1 MLKEFQKKCRNSPK
15 GVGEQKKPFQ
25 SPSLPGGCFFQGG
38 VLMLYFDPNNA
49 VQNYSG
55 LGRFVNNQL
64 ANKQNG
70 NSKNLANIAQQSDK
84 TDKNFNVN
92 LSAEGLAALQN
103 EGLTANIDT
112 GIFTSKELS
121 PKAQAFLDKLR
132 ENYGDYDFI
141 VADNVDDP
149 QALAAGSDKKYSVIL
164 TSDEL
169 EKMANDEEY
178 ANSMMSKVEDAV
190 KTADSVIEKAGLEG
204 VQISQLTISFDNDGN
219 TKLFATLEKLS
230 ESQQQRLEAAKERA
244 ENADEEAEEIQP
256 ARITIEAEDEESFLD
271 QLLKIDWESIYN
283 A

>member
-1 MLKEFQKKCRNSPK
+1 M
-15 GVGEQKKPFQ
+15 V
-25 SPSLPGGCFFQGG
+25 
-38 VLMLYFDPNNA
+38 YFDPKNA

-55 LGRFVNNQL
+55 LGRFVNNQF
-64 ANKQNG
+64 ASKQNG
-70 NSKNLANIAQQSDK
+70 NAKNLANITQQA
-84 TDKNFNVN
+84 DKNFNVN

-103 EGLTANIDT
+103 EGLTANVDT

-230 ESQQQRLEAAKERA
+230 ESQQERLNAAKERA

-256 ARITIEAEDEESFLD
+256 ARVTIEAEDEESFLE

>member
-1 MLKEFQKKCRNSPK
+1 
-15 GVGEQKKPFQ
+15 
-25 SPSLPGGCFFQGG
+25 
-38 VLMLYFDPNNA
+38 MLYFDPNNA

>member
-1 MLKEFQKKCRNSPK
+1 
-15 GVGEQKKPFQ
+15 
-25 SPSLPGGCFFQGG
+25 
-38 VLMLYFDPNNA
+38 MLYSNTI
-49 VQNYSG
+49 QNYSG

-149 QALAAGSDKKYSVIL
+149 QALAAGSDKKYSVVL

-256 ARITIEAEDEESFLD
+256 ARVTIEAEDEESFLD

>member
-1 MLKEFQKKCRNSPK
+1 
-15 GVGEQKKPFQ
+15 
-25 SPSLPGGCFFQGG
+25 
-38 VLMLYFDPNNA
+38 MLYFDPNNA

-121 PKAQAFLDKLR
+121 PKAQALLDKLR

-149 QALAAGSDKKYSVIL
+149 QALAAGSDKKYSVVL

-256 ARITIEAEDEESFLD
+256 ARVTIEAEDEESFLD

>member
-1 MLKEFQKKCRNSPK
+1 M
-15 GVGEQKKPFQ
+15 V
-25 SPSLPGGCFFQGG
+25 
-38 VLMLYFDPNNA
+38 YFDPNNA

-64 ANKQNG
+64 TNKQNG
-70 NSKNLANIAQQSDK
+70 NSKNLANIAQQADN
-84 TDKNFNVN
+84 NFNVN

-149 QALAAGSDKKYSVIL
+149 QALAAGSDKKYSVVL

-178 ANSMMSKVEDAV
+178 ANSMMEKVEDAV

-230 ESQQQRLEAAKERA
+230 ESQQERLNAAKERA

-256 ARITIEAEDEESFLD
+256 ARVTIEAEDEESFLD

>member
-1 MLKEFQKKCRNSPK
+1 
-15 GVGEQKKPFQ
+15 
-25 SPSLPGGCFFQGG
+25 
-38 VLMLYFDPNNA
+38 MLYSNTI
-49 VQNYSG
+49 QNYSG

-121 PKAQAFLDKLR
+121 PKAQALLDKLR

-149 QALAAGSDKKYSVIL
+149 QALAAGSDKKYSVVL

-256 ARITIEAEDEESFLD
+256 ARVTIEAEDEESFLD

>member
-1 MLKEFQKKCRNSPK
+1 M
-15 GVGEQKKPFQ
+15 V
-25 SPSLPGGCFFQGG
+25 
-38 VLMLYFDPNNA
+38 YFDPKNA

-64 ANKQNG
+64 AANKQNG
-70 NSKNLANIAQQSDK
+70 NAKNFANITQQA
-84 TDKNFNVN
+84 DKNFNVN

-103 EGLTANIDT
+103 EGSTANIDT

-149 QALAAGSDKKYSVIL
+149 QALAAGSDKKYSVVL

-178 ANSMMSKVEDAV
+178 ANSMMYKVEDAV

-230 ESQQQRLEAAKERA
+230 ENQQERLDAAKERA
-244 ENADEEAEEIQP
+244 ENADEETEEIQP
-256 ARITIEAEDEESFLD
+256 ARVTIEAEDEESFLD

>member
-1 MLKEFQKKCRNSPK
+1 M
-15 GVGEQKKPFQ
+15 V
-25 SPSLPGGCFFQGG
+25 
-38 VLMLYFDPNNA
+38 YFDPNAA

-64 ANKQNG
+64 ANNKQN
-70 NSKNLANIAQQSDK
+70 NSKNLANITQQA
-84 TDKNFNVN
+84 DKNFNVN

-103 EGLTANIDT
+103 EGLTANVDT

-230 ESQQQRLEAAKERA
+230 ESQQERLNAAKERA

-256 ARITIEAEDEESFLD
+256 ARVTIEAEDEESFLE

>member
-1 MLKEFQKKCRNSPK
+1 
-15 GVGEQKKPFQ
+15 
-25 SPSLPGGCFFQGG
+25 
-38 VLMLYFDPNNA
+38 MLYSNTI
-49 VQNYSG
+49 QNYSG

-121 PKAQAFLDKLR
+121 SKAQALLDKLR

-149 QALAAGSDKKYSVIL
+149 QALAAGSDKKYSVVL

-256 ARITIEAEDEESFLD
+256 ARVTIEAEDEESFLD

>member
-1 MLKEFQKKCRNSPK
+1 M
-15 GVGEQKKPFQ
+15 V
-25 SPSLPGGCFFQGG
+25 
-38 VLMLYFDPNNA
+38 YFDPNNA

-64 ANKQNG
+64 TNKQNG
-70 NSKNLANIAQQSDK
+70 NSKNLANIAQQADN
-84 TDKNFNVN
+84 NFNVN

-141 VADNVDDP
+141 VADDVDDP
-149 QALAAGSDKKYSVIL
+149 QALAAGSDKKYSVVL

-178 ANSMMSKVEDAV
+178 ANSMMEKVEDAV

-230 ESQQQRLEAAKERA
+230 ESQQERLNAAKERA

-256 ARITIEAEDEESFLD
+256 ARVTIEAEDEESFLD

>member
-1 MLKEFQKKCRNSPK
+1 M
-15 GVGEQKKPFQ
+15 V
-25 SPSLPGGCFFQGG
+25 
-38 VLMLYFDPNNA
+38 YFDPNNA

-64 ANKQNG
+64 TNKQNG
-70 NSKNLANIAQQSDK
+70 NSKNLANIAQQADN
-84 TDKNFNVN
+84 NFNVN

-103 EGLTANIDT
+103 EGLTANVDT

-178 ANSMMSKVEDAV
+178 ANSMMEKVEDAV

-230 ESQQQRLEAAKERA
+230 ESQQERLNAAKERA

-256 ARITIEAEDEESFLD
+256 ARVTIEAEDEESFLD

>member
-1 MLKEFQKKCRNSPK
+1 
-15 GVGEQKKPFQ
+15 
-25 SPSLPGGCFFQGG
+25 
-38 VLMLYFDPNNA
+38 MLYNNA

-149 QALAAGSDKKYSVIL
+149 QALAAGSDKKYSVVL

-256 ARITIEAEDEESFLD
+256 ARVTIEAEDEESFLD

>member
-1 MLKEFQKKCRNSPK
+1 MLKEFKKKCRNSPK
-15 GVGEQKKPFQ
+15 GVGEQKTPPFREDV
-25 SPSLPGGCFFQGG
+25 SGRMFFQGG
-38 VLMLYFDPNNA
+38 VLMVYFDPNAA

-64 ANKQNG
+64 ANNKQN
-70 NSKNLANIAQQSDK
+70 NSKNLANITQQA
-84 TDKNFNVN
+84 DKNFNVN

-103 EGLTANIDT
+103 EGLTANVDT

-149 QALAAGSDKKYSVIL
+149 QALAAGSDKKYSVVL

-178 ANSMMSKVEDAV
+178 ANSMMYKVEDAV

-230 ESQQQRLEAAKERA
+230 ESQQERLNAAKERA
-244 ENADEEAEEIQP
+244 ENADEEVEEIQP
-256 ARITIEAEDEESFLD
+256 ARVTIEAEDEESFLE